1 MTDQRADQVPPP
13 EQPSQAAE
21 EGAGY
26 QEGRRA
32 GAHPFVVVIGVV
44 LGLWFLLWL
53 YVPGSN
59 THRPLMPPPN
69 PDAAVRG
76 SGDEPVMFHVKA
88 AIPELNVVTVVVPEQ
103 ATDSQ
108 VVGLIHRFREARLAD
123 ELPQMLPATSPG
135 HALGDHAIAEIFIF
149 SKGKYATADA
159 VSLLARGA
167 HTPGELYPRAIP
179 FEVAMEHV
187 RGHYRI
193 DLTQPDHPDRASLGF
208 ADESGVHS
216 RHHRAL
222 F

>member
-1 MTDQRADQVPPP
+1 MSDERSEPRQAEAQP
-13 EQPSQAAE
+13 EAATPAPAGYE
-21 EGAGY
+21 EGK
-26 QEGRRA
+26 RA
-32 GAHPFVVVIGVV
+32 GAHPFVVVIAVV

-59 THRPLMPPPN
+59 THRPLMPPPD
-69 PDAAVRG
+69 PETVSRETVEA
-76 SGDEPVMFHVKA
+76 PVMFHVKA
-88 AIPELNVVTVVVPEQ
+88 SLPELNVVTLVVPEQ
-103 ATDSQ
+103 ATESQ
-108 VVGLIHRFREARLAD
+108 IVGLLQRLRQARMENTLSEMIPPTTPGHQLGDNALAEIYIFSEAR
-123 ELPQMLPATSPG
+123 
-135 HALGDHAIAEIFIF
+135 
-149 SKGKYATADA
+149 YAGADA

-193 DLTQPDHPDRASLGF
+193 DLRNAEDPDQASLGF

-216 RHHRAL
+216 KHYRPL

>member
-1 MTDQRADQVPPP
+1 MTDERADQAPAP
-13 EQPSQAAE
+13 EQQSPETEPA
-21 EGAGY
+21 GGY
-26 QEGRRA
+26 QEGKRA

-59 THRPLMPPPN
+59 THQPLMPPPD
-69 PDAAVRG
+69 PGTAVRQ
-76 SGDEPVMFHVKA
+76 SGDEPVMFHIKA
-88 AIPELNVVTVVVPEQ
+88 AVPELNVVTVVVPEQ

-108 VVGLIHRFREARLAD
+108 VVGLIQRFREARQANTLA
-123 ELPQMLPATSPG
+123 EVLPATTPG
-135 HALGDHAIAEIFIF
+135 HALGDNAIAEIFIF
-149 SKGKYATADA
+149 SKARYATADA

-193 DLTQPDHPDRASLGF
+193 DLTNADVPDQASLGF

-216 RHHRAL
+216 RHYRAL

>member
-1 MTDQRADQVPPP
+1 MTDERRDQAQPS
-13 EQPSQAAE
+13 EQPSPAA
-21 EGAGY
+21 GGGPGY
-26 QEGRRA
+26 QEGKRA

-59 THRPLMPPPN
+59 THRPLMPPPD
-69 PDAAVRG
+69 PSTTIRQTA
-76 SGDEPVMFHVKA
+76 DEPVMFHVKA

-108 VVGLIHRFREARLAD
+108 VVGLIQRFREARLAND
-123 ELPQMLPATSPG
+123 LSEMLPATTPG
-135 HALGDHAIAEIFIF
+135 HALGDHAIAEIFVF
-149 SKGKYATADA
+149 SKTKYASEDA
-159 VSLLARGA
+159 VSRLARGA

-193 DLTQPDHPDRASLGF
+193 DLTKPDNPDQASLGF

-216 RHHRAL
+216 RHYRPL

>member
-1 MTDQRADQVPPP
+1 MTDERTEQAQPP
-13 EQPSQAAE
+13 EQPSPAAE
-21 EGAGY
+21 GGPGY
-26 QEGRRA
+26 QEGKRA

-53 YVPGSN
+53 YVPGSD
-59 THRPLMPPPN
+59 THRPLIPPPD
-69 PDAAVRG
+69 PGTVVRQG
-76 SGDEPVMFHVKA
+76 GDEPVMFHVKA
-88 AIPELNVVTVVVPEQ
+88 ALPQLNVVTVVVPEQ

-108 VVGLIHRFREARLAD
+108 VVGLIQRFRQARMANGLS
-123 ELPQMLPATSPG
+123 EMLPATTPG
-135 HALGDHAIAEIFIF
+135 HALGDHAIAEIFVF
-149 SKGKYATADA
+149 SQAKYASADA

-187 RGHYRI
+187 RGHYHI
-193 DLTQPDHPDRASLGF
+193 DLTSPDHPDHASLGF

-216 RHHRAL
+216 RHYRPL

>member
-1 MTDQRADQVPPP
+1 MTDERTEP
-13 EQPSQAAE
+13 EQPT
-21 EGAGY
+21 GATEDGTRY
-26 QEGRRA
+26 QEGKRA

-59 THRPLMPPPN
+59 THRPLTPPPD
-69 PDAAVRG
+69 PRTAVRQT
-76 SGDEPVMFHVKA
+76 GDEPVMFHVKA
-88 AIPELNVVTVVVPEQ
+88 ALPELNVVTVVVPEQ

-108 VVGLIHRFREARLAD
+108 VVGLIQRFRQARLAD
-123 ELPQMLPATSPG
+123 ELSEMLPATTPG
-135 HALGDHAIAEIFIF
+135 HALGDHAIAEVFVF
-149 SKGKYATADA
+149 SKAKYAGAEA

-187 RGHYRI
+187 RGHYHI
-193 DLTQPDHPDRASLGF
+193 DLTDPDQPEHASLGF

-216 RHHRAL
+216 RHYRPL

>member
-1 MTDQRADQVPPP
+1 MTDERANQAHGAEPRNP
-13 EQPSQAAE
+13 EE
-21 EGAGY
+21 EAGSGY
-26 QEGRRA
+26 QEGKRA

-59 THRPLMPPPN
+59 THQPLMPPPD
-69 PDAAVRG
+69 PGTAVRQ
-76 SGDEPVMFHVKA
+76 SGDEPVMFHIKA
-88 AIPELNVVTVVVPEQ
+88 AVPELNVVTVVVPEQ

-108 VVGLIHRFREARLAD
+108 VVGLIQRFREARQANTLA
-123 ELPQMLPATSPG
+123 EVLPATTPG
-135 HALGDHAIAEIFIF
+135 HALGDNAIAEIFIF
-149 SKGKYATADA
+149 SKARYATADA

-193 DLTQPDHPDRASLGF
+193 DLTNPDVPDRASLGF

-216 RHHRAL
+216 RHYRAL